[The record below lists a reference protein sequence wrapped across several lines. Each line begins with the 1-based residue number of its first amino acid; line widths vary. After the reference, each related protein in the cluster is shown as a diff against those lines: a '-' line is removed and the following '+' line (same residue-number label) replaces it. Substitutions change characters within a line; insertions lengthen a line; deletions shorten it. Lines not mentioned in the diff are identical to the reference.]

1 MGSGLKT
8 ALFVD
13 FDNIFLSLRNEASEA
28 IALRF
33 ANDPGRWIKWLE
45 STALRHDEEEGAHR
59 KRRTLIRNCYLN
71 PGPHGRFRSAFTS
84 AAFRVIDCPS
94 VTMQGKNSAD
104 IHMVMDILDT
114 LASATHIDE
123 FIIFSGD
130 ADFRPVLLRLRAY
143 DRRTVILTVGPSSAA
158 FEGASDYVIRS
169 DDFIEKGLGFA
180 ATPAPAAT
188 ALPSSRPIVIK
199 SAAVERPGPGEGE
212 GPAFREPRLD
222 GTPPVP
228 SAGRGPVTQVI
239 PSGVPIDRDAVGEE
253 IHGIVSRSPVPI
265 PLARLAHH
273 LDRVLGDNLRDS
285 NWLGFGSFKRCVES
299 FADLGIAVSN
309 LSSGLVYD
317 PARHELPAAPKEES
331 GASGVVERVSRQT
344 GAPRRTTEEYA
355 CVFEAIDAVLG
366 NAPYQIV
373 ETSRAVRDA
382 CAERGHAVS
391 RGDVSFILKGIWY
404 RRAALLTG
412 DRSTRV
418 PGRLAGAFCAN
429 VLQLSDNMGLDLSDA
444 ERDEVTAWITGE
456 SVETLGR
463 AAVAPSP
470 DAQGE
475 SV

>member
-13 FDNIFLSLRNEASEA
+13 FDNIFLSLRNEGGES

-45 STALRHDEEEGAHR
+45 ATALRHDDDGSHG

-71 PGPHGRFRSAFTS
+71 PSRHGRFRSAFTS

-114 LASATHIDE
+114 LAGATHIDE

-180 ATPAPAAT
+180 ATPAPAAV
-188 ALPSSRPIVIK
+188 LPSARPIVIK
-199 SAAVERPGPGEGE
+199 AAAIERPGEGE
-212 GPAFREPRLD
+212 GQGFREPRLD

-228 SAGRGPVTQVI
+228 SAGRVPVSQVVSSGPPV
-239 PSGVPIDRDAVGEE
+239 DRDRVGEE
-253 IHGIVSRSPVPI
+253 IQAVVSRSPTPV
-265 PLARLAHH
+265 PLARLAQH
-273 LDRVLGDNLRDS
+273 LNRVLGDVLGDS

-331 GASGVVERVSRQT
+331 AASGVIERVSRQT

-355 CVFEAIDAVLG
+355 CVFDAIDAVLG
-366 NAPYQIV
+366 NVPYQIV
-373 ETSRAVRDA
+373 ERAGGLRRGAVMVRNSER
-382 CAERGHAVS
+382 AELLRTIRSHA
-391 RGDVSFILKGIWY
+391 G
-404 RRAALLTG
+404 
-412 DRSTRV
+412 
-418 PGRLAGAFCAN
+418 
-429 VLQLSDNMGLDLSDA
+429 
-444 ERDEVTAWITGE
+444 
-456 SVETLGR
+456 
-463 AAVAPSP
+463 
-470 DAQGE
+470 
-475 SV
+475 

>member
-13 FDNIFLSLRNEASEA
+13 FDNIFLSLRNEGGES

-45 STALRHDEEEGAHR
+45 ATALRHDDEGSHG

-71 PGPHGRFRSAFTS
+71 PSRHGRFRSAFTS

-114 LASATHIDE
+114 LASVTHIDE

-130 ADFRPVLLRLRAY
+130 ADFRPVLLRLRAF

-180 ATPAPAAT
+180 AMPAPAIAP
-188 ALPSSRPIVIK
+188 LPSPRPIVIK
-199 SAAVERPGPGEGE
+199 SAVVELPGEGE
-212 GPAFREPRLD
+212 GHPLREPRLD
-222 GTPPVP
+222 GTPPLP
-228 SAGRGPVTQVI
+228 SAVRVQVPQIVPTGAPIGRDV
-239 PSGVPIDRDAVGEE
+239 VGEE
-253 IHGIVSRSPVPI
+253 IQDFVSRSLLPV
-265 PLARLAHH
+265 PLARLAQH
-273 LDRVLGDNLRDS
+273 LDRALGDIHRDS

-299 FADLGIAVSN
+299 FAGPSIAVS
-309 LSSGLVYD
+309 STSGGVVYD
-317 PARHELPAAPKEES
+317 PARHDLPIAAKEES
-331 GASGVVERVSRQT
+331 AASGVIERVSRQT
-344 GAPRRTTEEYA
+344 GAPRRTTGEYA

-366 NAPYQIV
+366 HASYQIV

-404 RRAALLTG
+404 RRASLLTG
-412 DRSTRV
+412 DASTRN

-429 VLQLSDNMGLDLSDA
+429 VLQLSDNMELDLSDA

-463 AAVAPSP
+463 PGAASSP
-470 DAQGE
+470 DGQAE

>member
-1 MGSGLKT
+1 MSSGLKT

-13 FDNIFLSLRNEASEA
+13 FDNIFLSLRNEAGEA

-45 STALRHDEEEGAHR
+45 ATALRHEEEEGAHR

-104 IHMVMDILDT
+104 IHMVMDVLDT
-114 LASATHIDE
+114 LANVTHIDE

-180 ATPAPAAT
+180 TTPSPMATTLASP
-188 ALPSSRPIVIK
+188 RPIVIK
-199 SAAVERPGPGEGE
+199 AVAVERPGPGEGLPF
-212 GPAFREPRLD
+212 GEPRLD
-222 GTPPVP
+222 GTPIP
-228 SAGRGPVTQVI
+228 SAGQVQATQTVLT
-239 PSGVPIDRDAVGEE
+239 GVPIDRDAVGEE
-253 IHGIVSRSPVPI
+253 IQGFVSRSPAPV

-273 LDRVLGDNLRDS
+273 LDRVLGDALRDS

-299 FADLGIAVSN
+299 FAGPRIAVSFT
-309 LSSGLVYD
+309 SGGLVYD
-317 PARHELPAAPKEES
+317 LARHELRAAPKEES
-331 GASGVVERVSRQT
+331 AASGVIERVSRQT

-404 RRAALLTG
+404 RRASLLTG
-412 DRSTRV
+412 AGSSRDA
-418 PGRLAGAFCAN
+418 GRLAGAFCAN

-444 ERDEVTAWITGE
+444 ERAEVTAWITSE
-456 SVETLGR
+456 SVETL
-463 AAVAPSP
+463 ALA
-470 DAQGE
+470 DT
-475 SV
+475 